1 MKLYSNDLKKI
12 VCHRICN
19 DREKIKDV
27 SKELNLP
34 VKTIEKWTAL
44 YRKDPTSFD
53 GIDNYEFA
61 KRKIHAARY
70 NDLDKKSLIAELKR
84 KDSRIE
90 YLESVIISK
99 DYQIKTME
107 KKS

>member
-12 VCHRICN
+12 VCHRICD

-44 YRKDPTSFD
+44 YRKDPASFD
-53 GIDNYEFA
+53 GIENYEFA
-61 KRKIHAARY
+61 KRKVHAARY
-70 NDLDKKSLIAELKR
+70 NDLDRKTLIAELKR

-90 YLESVIISK
+90 YLESVIMTR
-99 DYQIKTME
+99 DYQIKTLE